1 MYTNF
6 KERPN
11 FTFDHDSLEFCDYS
25 NLRTTIKF
33 NKKHCLDSSDDS
45 LNLPSSTNE
54 KTIMKDSFPQNNQN
68 TNISVCRKLNFGE
81 DESNHDSLKVLK
93 TNSNETIDSNDGSFL
108 LIRRKSSTN
117 FGLKHPKFDEDYVTI
132 KTLSK
137 GENGTVFLCFKSKD
151 SQVYAVKVT
160 KEFSTKKDYQIML
173 DFVVCLSSNNEYPTS
188 FFILNYTDFWLED
201 DEDSLMNSNSLHYK
215 APKNLY
221 IVNNYCSNGNLID
234 YMERLKLFQYNFNS
248 NFFYDI
254 VFEMLCAVMHLH
266 KVGYIHFDIKP
277 TNFLIN
283 EHGNIKLTDFCLSRS
298 QNYTINNP
306 SDLPE
311 GDDRYLSPELF
322 AKKDVTYKTDIF
334 SLGLSFL
341 EILTQFN
348 LPKNGLLWRQI
359 REVGIPSELLDKI
372 TNIVDKN
379 MIQNLILNMTNVN
392 PNLRCNIESIL
403 NDNINY
409 PMFYSRY
416 MNLLNGQYKN
426 MFDPFNWKG
435 FVQGTIYD
443 YSCVQDIQKNFAK
456 RSDSTKFSFYTQQ

>member
-11 FTFDHDSLEFCDYS
+11 FDFDHDSLEFSDYS

-33 NKKHCLDSSDDS
+33 SKKHCLDSSDDS
-45 LNLPSSTNE
+45 SNFPSSTNE
-54 KTIMKDSFPQNNQN
+54 KTIMKDFLPQNNNNSN
-68 TNISVCRKLNFGE
+68 TSVCRKLNFGE
-81 DESNHDSLKVLK
+81 DENNHDTLKVLK
-93 TNSNETIDSNDGSFL
+93 ANSNETIDSNDKGFL

-160 KEFSTKKDYQIML
+160 KEFSTKKDYQMMI
-173 DFVVCLSSNNEYPTS
+173 DFVLCLSSSNQYPTS
-188 FFILNYTDFWLED
+188 RFILNYADFWLED
-201 DEDSLMNSNSLHYK
+201 DEDSIMNSNALHYK
-215 APKNLY
+215 PPKNLY
-221 IVNNYCSNGNLID
+221 IVNNYCSNGNLVD
-234 YMERLKLFQYNFNS
+234 YIENLKLFQYNFNS

-298 QNYTINNP
+298 QNFTTNNP
-306 SDLPE
+306 TDLPE

-322 AKKDVTYKTDIF
+322 IKKDVTYKTDIF
-334 SLGLSFL
+334 SLGLSLL

-348 LPKNGLLWRQI
+348 LPKNGFLWRQI
-359 REVGIPSELLDKI
+359 REVGVPSEILDKI
-372 TNIVDKN
+372 SNIVDKN
-379 MIQNLILNMTNVN
+379 MFQKLILNMTNIT

-416 MNLLNGQYKN
+416 MNLLKGEYKN
-426 MFDPFNWKG
+426 MFDPINWKE
-435 FVQGTIYD
+435 FAQGTIYD
-443 YSCVQDIQKNFAK
+443 YSCVQDIQKNYAK
-456 RSDSTKFSFYTQQ
+456 RSDSLKFFYYSQQ